1 MPKGKVLSH
10 SQPAAA
16 CKYHLHRASIFS
28 LVLDPAYRD
37 NGLIKADA
45 VSTGIPEHSFE
56 CVGIFTLGFH
66 GSFISFGSFTG
77 KPFAKQGTVVCKG
90 IRTVTELCGQLAS
103 DRLVTELKRQLP
115 LTFPFSLDDHF
126 TFSKCPFYLA
136 GHHCLLILTD
146 RED

>member
-56 CVGIFTLGFH
+56 YVGIFTLGFH

-90 IRTVTELCGQLAS
+90 IRTVTELCGQLTS